1 MTKNE
6 SPADRAIRVLIAAAS
21 VAGAVVAGPTTVLGI
36 ILFVVA
42 GVMLVTAAVGVCPLY
57 RMFGMSTYV
66 AEPAAKDRASA
77 TR

>member
-6 SPADRAIRVLIAAAS
+6 GPADRIIRVVIAAGS
-21 VAGAVVAGPTTVLGI
+21 VAGALFAGPTTILGI

-57 RMFGMSTYV
+57 RVFGMSTCPV
-66 AEPAAKDRASA
+66 EPTAEDRVSA

>member
-6 SPADRAIRVLIAAAS
+6 GPADRAIRVAIAAAS
-21 VAGAVVAGPTTVLGI
+21 AAGAIVAGPTTILGI

-57 RMFGMSTYV
+57 RVFGMSTCPV
-66 AEPAAKDRASA
+66 EPAAKDRVSA

>member
-6 SPADRAIRVLIAAAS
+6 GPADRIIRVVIAAGSA
-21 VAGAVVAGPTTVLGI
+21 AGALVAGPTTILGI

-57 RMFGMSTYV
+57 RVFGMSTCPV
-66 AEPAAKDRASA
+66 DVSAKDRVG
-77 TR
+77 TGR